1 MEDAAIELLSYVTV
15 RYVGKHTF
23 GQSLAYQ
30 SFFSREMIL
39 LGFVPL
45 ILSLVSIR
53 ISVFLTALR
62 L

>member
-1 MEDAAIELLSYVTV
+1 MEDAAIRLLSYVTV
-15 RYVGKHTF
+15 LDRRPNTF

-30 SFFSREMIL
+30 SFFSYEMIL

-45 ILSLVSIR
+45 MLSLVSIR
-53 ISVFLTALR
+53 ISVFLAALR